1 MDLWWLK
8 IKFVLIISYLKFHVA
23 GRWVHHRELTNWS
36 KVAKKTSLLQTAHTL
51 EKNVISNSRQ
61 KKSLKR
67 RASCFFF
74 EVKFKT
80 ESCWPIVQKGRII
93 RRGVSFWPG
102 ASGDPQFKTLELF
115 IPTNQVS
122 LTKKPKRPSFHF
134 VSFRF
139 VSFFIS
145 PSRVL
150 PIDAILYARKMRKS
164 VLPFVC
170 LSFCFFVCV
179 IMIRRN

>member
-1 MDLWWLK
+1 LSSPPRINKLK
-8 IKFVLIISYLKFHVA
+8 
-23 GRWVHHRELTNWS
+23 
-36 KVAKKTSLLQTAHTL
+36 KVAKKTSLLQTTHTS

-80 ESCWPIVQKGRII
+80 ESCWPIVQKGWII

-115 IPTNQVS
+115 NPTNQVS
-122 LTKKPKRPSFHF
+122 LTKKPKRPSCRF

-139 VSFFIS
+139 LFLLPVCFQLTRFCTRVRCEKAFFRLS
-145 PSRVL
+145 
-150 PIDAILYARKMRKS
+150 
-164 VLPFVC
+164 VC
-170 LSFCFFVCV
+170 LSFFLFLCVRHHHPTQLKICFTFMNQSVSYLEYLSVCV
-179 IMIRRN
+179 RER